1 MTRRSAWNGFSLG
14 PSVPPFLPLV
24 FPDLNVRA
32 ESGRSEGLIKATGRH
47 VAQQIEQHSLAL
59 GRGRHG
65 HHQRKYSGADALLLA
80 AGAVSPAGLN
90 LAAGLSVHLGGAALT
105 FSDAPRGREA

>member
-1 MTRRSAWNGFSLG
+1 
-14 PSVPPFLPLV
+14 
-24 FPDLNVRA
+24 
-32 ESGRSEGLIKATGRH
+32 
-47 VAQQIEQHSLAL
+47 
-59 GRGRHG
+59 
-65 HHQRKYSGADALLLA
+65 LLLA